1 MDKTTIFQR
10 IQKVENEV
18 ALLNNTL
25 FALKSTD
32 IVKYGVN
39 YTELSTNAT
48 LRAERIA
55 CQLRNLVLFTDFKG
69 NSTYMI
75 QAADA
80 LGIKISYED
89 RIFSATLP
97 GLLPKRR
104 LHTNMAFLRDPL
116 HAALKEFLKG
126 QEVEPYKECV
136 ICFCFVYD
144 RSLPK
149 RRVKDYD
156 NLELKTILDVIST
169 YVLFDD
175 SGLYC
180 DSHYTTELGET
191 DQIIVTI
198 MEKKRFPEWLMNR
211 EKHKIT
217 ISENM

>member
-32 IVKYGVN
+32 IVKYGAN

-89 RIFSATLP
+89 RIFSAT
-97 GLLPKRR
+97 
-104 LHTNMAFLRDPL
+104 
-116 HAALKEFLKG
+116 
-126 QEVEPYKECV
+126 
-136 ICFCFVYD
+136 D
-144 RSLPK
+144 RKS
-149 RRVKDYD
+149 V
-156 NLELKTILDVIST
+156 V
-169 YVLFDD
+169 
-175 SGLYC
+175 
-180 DSHYTTELGET
+180 
-191 DQIIVTI
+191 
-198 MEKKRFPEWLMNR
+198 
-211 EKHKIT
+211 
-217 ISENM
+217 

>member
-32 IVKYGVN
+32 IVKYGAN

-80 LGIKISYED
+80 LGIKSPTKTE
-89 RIFSATLP
+89 F
-97 GLLPKRR
+97 
-104 LHTNMAFLRDPL
+104 FL
-116 HAALKEFLKG
+116 
-126 QEVEPYKECV
+126 Q
-136 ICFCFVYD
+136 
-144 RSLPK
+144 RSLDFSPNG
-149 RRVKDYD
+149 D
-156 NLELKTILDVIST
+156 ST
-169 YVLFDD
+169 R
-175 SGLYC
+175 
-180 DSHYTTELGET
+180 
-191 DQIIVTI
+191 IW
-198 MEKKRFPEWLMNR
+198 RFYGIRCMLR
-211 EKHKIT
+211 
-217 ISENM
+217 